1 MQTAIESAESIVTEL
16 LDGAGITVNG
26 DQPFDIRIVDQ
37 RFFQRVLG
45 QGALGL
51 GETYMEGWWECA
63 ALDRFF
69 DRVVRAELEKKV
81 RKDWRTIRQ
90 VLNSKLFNLQRA
102 SRAYQVGEQHYDLGN
117 DLYEAM
123 LDRRLNYTCGY
134 WRKARDLDQAQEA
147 KLELVCQK
155 IGLRPG
161 MKVLEL
167 GCGFGA
173 FARYAA
179 EKHGVEVTG
188 VTVSRE
194 QVDLGRKRCQGLPV
208 KLVLDDYRN
217 VTGEFDRVIS
227 IGIMEHVGY
236 KNYPTYMNVVNRT
249 LKKDGIAFI
258 HTIGGNTTKTSANP
272 WVDKYIFPNGM
283 LPSIAQLGSAMEE
296 HFVMEDW
303 HNLGPDYDRTLM
315 AWHQNFET
323 AWPTLSANY
332 DERFHRMWRYYLLSS
347 AGGFRSRGL
356 QLWQIVMTRTGTAQP
371 DCRIT

>member
-1 MQTAIESAESIVTEL
+1 MAVQNAESIVREL
-16 LDGAGITVNG
+16 LTLAGITVNG
-26 DQPFDIRIVDQ
+26 DQPFDIRISDE

-51 GETYMEGWWECA
+51 GETYMEGWWECP
-63 ALDRFF
+63 ALDQFF
-69 DRVVRAELEKKV
+69 DRVIRARLEKKV
-81 RKDWRTIRQ
+81 LQDWRAIKL

-102 SRAYQVGEQHYDLGN
+102 SRAFQVGEQHYDLGN

-134 WRKARDLDQAQEA
+134 WREAQDLDQAQEA

-161 MKVLEL
+161 MKVLDL

-173 FARYAA
+173 FAGYAA
-179 EKHGVEVTG
+179 EKYGVEVTG
-188 VTVSRE
+188 VTVSRK
-194 QVDLGRKRCQGLPV
+194 QVDLGSKRYRDLPV
-208 KLVLDDYRN
+208 KLILDDYRN
-217 VTGEFDRVIS
+217 AEGQFDRVIS

-236 KNYPTYMNVVNRT
+236 KNYPTYMDVVERT
-249 LKKDGIAFI
+249 LKKDGIAFV
-258 HTIGGNTTKTSANP
+258 HTIGGNTTKTTANP
-272 WVDKYIFPNGM
+272 WTTKYIFPNGM
-283 LPSIAQLGSAMEE
+283 LPSIAQLGAAMEKS
-296 HFVMEDW
+296 FVMEDW

-315 AWHQNFET
+315 AWHHRFET
-323 AWPTLSANY
+323 AWPALSGTY

-347 AGGFRSRGL
+347 AGGFRARAL
-356 QLWQIVMTRTGTAQP
+356 QLWQIVMTRTGTTQP

>member
-1 MQTAIESAESIVTEL
+1 MAIESAESIVTEL

-26 DQPFDIRIVDQ
+26 NQPFDIRIVDE
-37 RFFQRVLG
+37 RFFQQALG
-45 QGALGL
+45 QGVLGL
-51 GETYMEGWWECA
+51 GETYMEGWWECT
-63 ALDRFF
+63 ALDQFF
-69 DRVVRAELEKKV
+69 DRVVRAKLEKKI
-81 RKDWRTIRQ
+81 RKDWRAIRQ

-134 WRKARDLDQAQEA
+134 WRQARDLDQAQEA

-173 FARYAA
+173 FAGYAA

-194 QVDLGRKRCQGLPV
+194 QADLGQKRCQGLPV

-217 VTGEFDRVIS
+217 VTGKFDRVIS

-236 KNYPTYMNVVNRT
+236 KNYPTYMDVVDRT
-249 LKKDGIAFI
+249 LKEDGIAFI
-258 HTIGGNTTKTSANP
+258 HTIGGNTKKTAANP
-272 WVDKYIFPNGM
+272 WVNKYIFPNGM
-283 LPSIAQLGSAMEE
+283 LPSIAQLGTAMEE

-315 AWHQNFET
+315 AWHHNFET
-323 AWPTLSANY
+323 AWPALSAHY
-332 DERFHRMWRYYLLSS
+332 DERFHRMWRYYLLNS
-347 AGGFRSRGL
+347 AGGFRSRGV
-356 QLWQIVMTRTGTAQP
+356 QLWQIVMTRTGTVQP

>member
-1 MQTAIESAESIVTEL
+1 MTIESAESIVTEL
-16 LDGAGITVNG
+16 LKGAGITVDG
-26 DQPFDIRIVDQ
+26 DQPSDIRIVDE
-37 RFFQRVLG
+37 RFFQRALG
-45 QGALGL
+45 QGVLGL
-51 GETYMEGWWECA
+51 GESYMDGWWECA
-63 ALDRFF
+63 ALDQFF
-69 DRVVRAELEKKV
+69 DLVLRARLEKKI
-81 RKDWRTIRQ
+81 RKDWRAIRQ

-134 WRKARDLDQAQEA
+134 WLQAPDLDQAQEA

-173 FARYAA
+173 FAGYAA

-194 QVDLGRKRCQGLPV
+194 QADLGRKRYQGLPV

-217 VTGEFDRVIS
+217 VTEKFDRVIS

-236 KNYPTYMNVVNRT
+236 KNYPVYMDVVDRT
-249 LKKDGIAFI
+249 LKEDGIAFI
-258 HTIGGNTTKTSANP
+258 HTIGGNTTKTAANP

-283 LPSIAQLGSAMEE
+283 LPSIAQLGMAMEE
-296 HFVMEDW
+296 RFVMEDW

-315 AWHQNFET
+315 AWHHNFET

-347 AGGFRSRGL
+347 AGGFRSRAI